1 MAEVKEKQLNTR
13 ILLRYDTYAN
23 WIDSDPI
30 LKAGEIALATVA
42 SNFKNA
48 AENTNGKQKVAA
60 NVQSAPTVLIKV
72 GDGTHHYSELQFT
85 SAKAADVYDWAKA
98 EVKPTYTASEI
109 KNGDKTVTEE
119 IAKFNADI
127 LALQQAIGEDGSVA
141 EQIADAIE
149 EAVKALDSNDAAAA
163 NEFVTKVT
171 LTDGVVSVES
181 APIRIDQ
188 IKGKTDA
195 DDDLVTVIAGLN
207 AAIVAAKAQADK
219 GVADAA
225 TADGKAVAAQGT
237 ANQAVAD
244 AAAAQAQADKG
255 VADAAA
261 AQAQANKG
269 VQDAAAAHAAA
280 NAAQAQAD
288 KGVADAKT
296 ADDKAVAART
306 VADRAEGKID
316 AFMNANAVK
325 DEVVDTLKEVIDL
338 IEAGDDVAEGL
349 LSDMTQAK
357 ADILA
362 NGAAIEALQAKD
374 VELDKK
380 DEALVAE
387 DLRLAGLIQDNA
399 DDIADNAEEI
409 GKIKTDYATKAELK
423 ATNDKAVANAAAI
436 TALQGADTT
445 INGRIDEVAGDL
457 SEEVTFRAQEISR
470 IETLITSTVTPIEE
484 ALEEEVERA
493 KAKEAEIVADVAK
506 KVETIKADTG
516 ITATRSGAEVTVG
529 IDEATTFIFNCGG
542 AATYAN

>member
-30 LKAGEIALATVA
+30 LKAGEVALATVA

-48 AENTNGKQKVAA
+48 AENVDGKQKVAA

-109 KNGDKTVTEE
+109 KNGDKTITEE

-127 LALQQAIGEDGSVA
+127 LALQQAVGEDGSVA

-149 EAVKALDSNDAAAA
+149 EAVKALDSNDAAAE
-163 NEFVTKVT
+163 NEFVTKVV

-181 APIRIDQ
+181 APIRINQ
-188 IKGKTDA
+188 IKGKADT
-195 DDDLVTVIAGLN
+195 DDDLETVITALN

-219 GVADAA
+219 GV
-225 TADGKAVAAQGT
+225 
-237 ANQAVAD
+237 
-244 AAAAQAQADKG
+244 
-255 VADAAA
+255 
-261 AQAQANKG
+261 
-269 VQDAAAAHAAA
+269 QDAE
-280 NAAQAQAD
+280 
-288 KGVADAKT
+288 
-296 ADDKAVAART
+296 AAR
-306 VADRAEGKID
+306 VIAARAEGKID
-316 AFMNANAVK
+316 TFMETIEVGGK
-325 DEVVDTLKEVIDL
+325 DVVDTLKEVLDL
-338 IEAGDDVAEGL
+338 IQTGDDVATGL
-349 LSDMTQAK
+349 LADVEQAK
-357 ADILA
+357 TDILT
-362 NGAAIEALQAKD
+362 N
-374 VELDKK
+374 
-380 DEALVAE
+380 
-387 DLRLAGLIQDNA
+387 AG
-399 DDIADNAEEI
+399 
-409 GKIKTDYATKAELK
+409 
-423 ATNDKAVANAAAI
+423 AI

-457 SEEVTFRAQEISR
+457 AEEVTFRGQEITR

-506 KVETIKADTG
+506 KVETVKADTG
-516 ITATRSGAEVTVG
+516 ITATRSGAEVTIG
-529 IDEATTFIFNCGG
+529 IDEETTFVFNCGG